1 MAMSQLALVVL
12 ALGLTL
18 TGAGKLSL
26 DGFIFRGRGG
36 DGEEE

>member
-1 MAMSQLALVVL
+1 MSQLALIVL

-26 DGFIFRGRGG
+26 DGLIFRGRGG
-36 DGEEE
+36 DAGDEE

>member
-1 MAMSQLALVVL
+1 VVL

-36 DGEEE
+36 DEGDE